1 MSQREK
7 RSFEILVRENTRM
20 LTVFLRSRVKDEAA
34 VDDLFQETMLVAWKR
49 LDDCD
54 LSRPFGP
61 WLRGIAHRLV
71 MAHYRRQNRRPLA
84 LPDEVL
90 ELVDEHF
97 ENIQAQPGDTWDDK
111 VSALHECLET
121 LPEKHRVVVQGR
133 YLEDEP
139 AKSVA
144 ERLGISLE
152 ACKKRLQ
159 RARAML
165 ADCLKRKGALFV
177 EAKQP

>member
-71 MAHYRRQNRRPLA
+71 IIDH
-84 LPDEVL
+84 
-90 ELVDEHF
+90 
-97 ENIQAQPGDTWDDK
+97 
-111 VSALHECLET
+111 
-121 LPEKHRVVVQGR
+121 
-133 YLEDEP
+133 
-139 AKSVA
+139 
-144 ERLGISLE
+144 
-152 ACKKRLQ
+152 
-159 RARAML
+159 
-165 ADCLKRKGALFV
+165 LKGLKNQ
-177 EAKQP
+177 K

>member
-1 MSQREK
+1 
-7 RSFEILVRENTRM
+7 M
-20 LTVFLRSRVKDEAA
+20 LTVFLRSRVNDEAA

-49 LDDCD
+49 LEDCD

-71 MAHYRRQNRRPLA
+71 MAHYRSQNRRPLV

-111 VSALHECLET
+111 VAALHECLGGASRKS
-121 LPEKHRVVVQGR
+121 PGR
-133 YLEDEP
+133 
-139 AKSVA
+139 
-144 ERLGISLE
+144 G
-152 ACKKRLQ
+152 
-159 RARAML
+159 ARA
-165 ADCLKRKGALFV
+165 V
-177 EAKQP
+177 S